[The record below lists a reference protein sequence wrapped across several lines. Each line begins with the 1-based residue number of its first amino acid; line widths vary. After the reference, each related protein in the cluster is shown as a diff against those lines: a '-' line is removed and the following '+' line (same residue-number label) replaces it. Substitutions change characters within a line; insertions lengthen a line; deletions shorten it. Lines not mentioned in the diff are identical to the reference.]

1 METITNFLNGIDNN
15 LGSIL
20 DNRYLFVSLV
30 VLTIL
35 FGSLAHSRLT
45 SIILSLFDTTISRL
59 FLLGSLY
66 YISTKN
72 VSLAILMLT
81 ATVITMNTQNKF
93 RFNYLLMTLF
103 RRSHSPRF
111 MSQRGTPRSFYFRS
125 PRSSVRSLNDMMRS
139 SEKAK
144 QLKLRKL
151 RQIYL
156 NQILNQLVK
165 AVKKAGSKKRKLP
178 KKIKKAAKKAKKI
191 ARSIGQATPKIVK
204 QIVKSTPKIADP
216 KLVPSVVVDRLLGQK
231 KISSDEASKLRSIK
245 TSSIL
250 ELLKS
255 REINSLTSS
264 EKSKSTT
271 PQISISSPASTP
283 KTLTP
288 KTLTPKTES
297 TITTSVVST
306 PKTQIIFPKQ
316 TSAKSEKFN
325 NYLDKYFNI

>member
-1 METITNFLNGIDNN
+1 METITNLISGIDNN
-15 LGSIL
+15 IGSVL
-20 DNRYLFVSLV
+20 DNRYLFITLV

-45 SIILSLFDTTISRL
+45 SVLLSLFDSPLTRL

-81 ATVITMNTQNKF
+81 AMVITMNTQNKF
-93 RFNYLLMTLF
+93 RFNYLLLSLF

-111 MSQRGTPRSFYFRS
+111 MSHRGT
-125 PRSSVRSLNDMMRS
+125 PRSSVRSMGRLRS
-139 SEKAK
+139 SERVK
-144 QLKLRKL
+144 QMKLRKL

-156 NQILNQLVK
+156 NQILNQLAK
-165 AVKKAGSKKRKLP
+165 AIKKAQSRRKKLSKKY
-178 KKIKKAAKKAKKI
+178 KKAAKKAKKI
-191 ARSIGQATPKIVK
+191 ARSIGQTTPKIVK
-204 QIVKSTPKIADP
+204 KIVKSTPKLADP
-216 KLVPSVVVDRLLGQK
+216 KLVPSVVVDRLLSQK

-255 REINSLTSS
+255 REISSLNSS
-264 EKSKSTT
+264 EKSKSAT
-271 PQISISSPASTP
+271 PQISISSPATTP

-297 TITTSVVST
+297 TITSKSVAST
-306 PKTQIIFPKQ
+306 PKTQIIFPQ
-316 TSAKSEKFN
+316 QSAKKSEKFDN
-325 NYLDKYFNI
+325 FLDKYFNI

>member
-1 METITNFLNGIDNN
+1 METITNFINGIDNN
-15 LGSIL
+15 IGSIL
-20 DNRYLFVSLV
+20 DNRYLFITLV

-45 SIILSLFDTTISRL
+45 SVLLSLFDTALTRI

-81 ATVITMNTQNKF
+81 AMVITMNTQNKF
-93 RFNYLLMTLF
+93 RFNYLLLSLF

-111 MSQRGTPRSFYFRS
+111 MTQRATPRSFYIRS
-125 PRSSVRSLNDMMRS
+125 PRSSVRSMGGLRS
-139 SEKAK
+139 SERVK
-144 QLKLRKL
+144 QMKLRKL

-156 NQILNQLVK
+156 NQILSQLAK
-165 AVKKAGSKKRKLP
+165 AIKKAQSRKKKLSKKY
-178 KKIKKAAKKAKKI
+178 KKAAKKAKKI
-191 ARSIGQATPKIVK
+191 AKSIGQTTPKIVK
-204 QIVKSTPKIADP
+204 KLIKSTPKLADP
-216 KLVPSVVVDRLLGQK
+216 KLVPSVVVDRLLNQK

-255 REINSLTSS
+255 REISSLNSS
-264 EKSKSTT
+264 EKTKSST
-271 PQISISSPASTP
+271 PQISISSPSMTP
-283 KTLTP
+283 KTMTP
-288 KTLTPKTES
+288 KSLTPKTES
-297 TITTSVVST
+297 TIVSQSVAST
-306 PKTQIIFPKQ
+306 PKTQIVFPKQ
-316 TSAKSEKFN
+316 PSKRSEKFD